1 MQTYGQEPIKAN
13 YHLVKFGGHRY
24 CDSEGENVLVCDVIS
39 YDHLIKGLFDFIGK
53 SPSRKLAILL
63 SLVAK
68 DGVVIKI

>member
-1 MQTYGQEPIKAN
+1 MRTYGQESIKAN

-24 CDSEGENVLVCDVIS
+24 CDSEGKNVLVCDVIS
-39 YDHLIKGLFDFIGK
+39 YDHVIKGSFDFIGK

-68 DGVVIKI
+68 DAVVVKI